1 MASNKGACKESQFL
15 AVCTTP
21 DVCKT
26 PVGNTVVPIPY
37 PITANLNDSM
47 SASSN
52 VNFGGAQAYKH
63 DKSKVSKVTGD
74 EPGTAGG
81 VKSGTNRSIVE
92 TVEGSGSFK
101 VNNKPAVRH
110 GDSCKM
116 NNGNTMGKV
125 ICQAPPGAAVGGGNA
140 NPPVT
145 PETPQ
150 EQKAAQEKKKY
161 RRNMSERRKALQR
174 DAADPDSKLTKEQR
188 DFIKE
193 NNGHRVPKDCEVSHN
208 EPLALGNTYERK
220 KALDTADNM
229 TTMQKTEHRALH
241 MTCGSTYHY
250 VKEVKGMR

>member
-92 TVEGSGSFK
+92 TVEGSGSFQ

-125 ICQAPPGAAVGGGNA
+125 ICQAPPGVAAGCGGST

-150 EQKAAQEKKKY
+150 EEKAAQEKKKY
-161 RRNMSERRKALQR
+161 NRNMSERRKALQR

-193 NNGHRVPKDCEVSHN
+193 NNGHRVPKDCEVAHGK
-208 EPLALGNTYERK
+208 PLYTKNTIEGK
-220 KALDTADNM
+220 KALDTSDNM
-229 TTMQKTEHRALH
+229 KTIPKTEHRGNH
-241 MTCGSTYHY
+241 RPCGITYHDY
-250 VKEVKGMR
+250 PR